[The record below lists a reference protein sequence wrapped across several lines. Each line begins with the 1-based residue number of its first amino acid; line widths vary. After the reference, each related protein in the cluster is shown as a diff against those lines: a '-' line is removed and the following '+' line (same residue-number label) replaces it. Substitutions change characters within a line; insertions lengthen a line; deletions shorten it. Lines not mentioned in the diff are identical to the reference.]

1 MRVMRKAIDEMNANN
16 STNMPESKE
25 KKAHY
30 SLAHANN
37 STKKSEKQK
46 KGALQFGAFLE
57 PVVNFA
63 QTILTETMAQA
74 NNSTKMPEKQ
84 RRQRSNRYRVEYRVW
99 IYT

>member
-1 MRVMRKAIDEMNANN
+1 MRKAIDEMNANN

-46 KGALQFGAFLE
+46 KKGGALQFGAFLE
-57 PVVNFA
+57 PVISFA
-63 QTILTETMAQA
+63 QTILMETMALA
-74 NNSTKMPEKQ
+74 NNSTKMPEI
-84 RRQRSNRYRVEYRVW
+84 R
-99 IYT
+99 I